1 MRPVAVITGAN
12 RGIGRATAEGLA
24 RLGLHIV
31 VCARRK
37 SAADEVVAGIL
48 EEGGAASAFALE
60 VTDRAQVA
68 ALAAHI
74 DQAHGRWDVLV
85 NNAGLLPDAPGHQ
98 DLLSARNEDLL
109 QGFETNTLGALAMM
123 QVALP
128 RMAAGGYG
136 RVVNLSTGMA
146 GLSEMGGGHLGY
158 RLSKVALNALTRIAH
173 AEASAGVLVN
183 SVCPGWVKT
192 EMGGP
197 NAPRSVADGARGVI
211 WAATLPEDGPSGGF
225 FRDGK
230 PIPW

>member
-31 VCARRK
+31 VCARREN
-37 SAADEVVAGIL
+37 AADEVVAGIL
-48 EEGGAASAFALE
+48 EDGGAASAFALE

-68 ALAAHI
+68 TLAAHI

-109 QGFETNTLGALAMM
+109 QGFETNTLGALAMI

-136 RVVNLSTGMA
+136 RIVNLSTGMA